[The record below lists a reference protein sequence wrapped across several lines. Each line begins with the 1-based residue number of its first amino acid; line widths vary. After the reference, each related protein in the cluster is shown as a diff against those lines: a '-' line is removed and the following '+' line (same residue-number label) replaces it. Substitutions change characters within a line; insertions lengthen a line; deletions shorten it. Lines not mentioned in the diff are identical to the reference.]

1 MWFNASWGESPAA
14 LNSPENENNNAAKQH
29 PTFARQKRRALER
42 YIIVMS
48 LRNRIGLLAFSIG
61 AASHILTQPAN
72 SLPERKAPKPLRH
85 AHAHNDYEH
94 KRPLFDALECG
105 FCSLEADIWLVDGK
119 LLVAHDR
126 NQVKPERTLQ
136 SLYLEPLRERAR
148 RHGGRVYPNGPEVT
162 LLVDVK
168 SDAEKAYRAL
178 RDVLKEY
185 ADVLTVFRAGSTAT
199 NAVTVIISGNRDR
212 NVMANETVR
221 YAALDG
227 RLEDL
232 DSNAPSHFIPLVSES
247 WTKIFHWRGA
257 GPMPK
262 EEKEKLQQTAAKA
275 HAQGRKVRF
284 WATPD
289 QPEIWKELLDAGV
302 DLLNADDLA
311 GLQKFLLD
319 RQPQ

>member
-1 MWFNASWGESPAA
+1 MWFNASCGGSPAA
-14 LNSPENENNNAAKQH
+14 PNPSEMENHHAATH
-29 PTFARQKRRALER
+29 DTALARQKGRAVER
-42 YIIVMS
+42 YPIVMS
-48 LRNRIGLLAFSIG
+48 LRNCIGLLALLIG
-61 AASHILTQPAN
+61 AADQTLAQAATA
-72 SLPERKAPKPLRH
+72 LPEGKSPKPLRH

-105 FCSLEADIWLVDGK
+105 FCSVEADIWLVDGK

-136 SLYLEPLRERAR
+136 SLYLDPLRERAR
-148 RHGGRVYPNGPEVT
+148 RNGGRVYLSGPEVI

-168 SDAEKAYRAL
+168 SDAEPTYSAL
-178 RDVLKEY
+178 REVLKEY
-185 ADVLTVFRAGSTAT
+185 SDLLTVFRSGSTAT

-212 NVMANETVR
+212 NRMEKETVR

-232 DSNAPSHFIPLVSES
+232 ESNASSHFIPLVSES
-247 WTKIFHWRGA
+247 WSKLFKWRGA
-257 GPMPK
+257 GAMPK
-262 EEKEKLQQTAAKA
+262 EEKEELAQTVMKS
-275 HAQGRKVRF
+275 HAQGRRIRF

-289 QPEIWKELLDAGV
+289 RAEVWKELLDAGV

-311 GLQKFLLD
+311 GLQKFLLSPH
-319 RQPQ
+319 RE

>member
-1 MWFNASWGESPAA
+1 
-14 LNSPENENNNAAKQH
+14 
-29 PTFARQKRRALER
+29 
-42 YIIVMS
+42 MS
-48 LRNRIGLLAFSIG
+48 LRNCIGLLALLIG
-61 AASHILTQPAN
+61 AADQTLAQAATA
-72 SLPERKAPKPLRH
+72 LPEGKSPKPLRH

-105 FCSLEADIWLVDGK
+105 FCSVEADIGLVDGK

-136 SLYLEPLRERAR
+136 SLYLDPLRERAR
-148 RHGGRVYPNGPEVT
+148 RNGGRVYLSGPEVI

-168 SDAEKAYRAL
+168 SDAEPTYSAL
-178 RDVLKEY
+178 REVLKEY
-185 ADVLTVFRAGSTAT
+185 SDLLTVFRSGSTAT

-212 NVMANETVR
+212 NRMEKETVR

-232 DSNAPSHFIPLVSES
+232 ESNASSHFIPLVSES
-247 WTKIFHWRGA
+247 WSKLFKWRGA
-257 GPMPK
+257 GAMPK
-262 EEKEKLQQTAAKA
+262 EEKEELAQTVMKS
-275 HAQGRKVRF
+275 HAQGRRIRF

-289 QPEIWKELLDAGV
+289 RAEVWKELLDAGV

-311 GLQKFLLD
+311 GLQKFLLSPH
-319 RQPQ
+319 RE

>member
-1 MWFNASWGESPAA
+1 MEIHNTTTHDTA
-14 LNSPENENNNAAKQH
+14 L
-29 PTFARQKRRALER
+29 ARQKRRAVER
-42 YIIVMS
+42 YLIVMS
-48 LRNRIGLLAFSIG
+48 LRNCICLLALLIG
-61 AASHILTQPAN
+61 AAGQTLTQPATA
-72 SLPERKAPKPLRH
+72 LPEGKAPKPLQR

-105 FCSLEADIWLVDGK
+105 FCSVEADIWLVDGK

-126 NQVKPERTLQ
+126 NQVRPERTLQ
-136 SLYLEPLRERAR
+136 SLYLDPLRERAR
-148 RHGGRVYPNGPEVT
+148 RNGGRVYPSGPEVT

-168 SDAEKAYRAL
+168 SDAEQTYIALREVLKAYSDL
-178 RDVLKEY
+178 
-185 ADVLTVFRAGSTAT
+185 LTVFHSGSTAT

-212 NVMANETVR
+212 SLMDKETVR

-232 DSNAPSHFIPLVSES
+232 DSNAPGHFIPLVSES
-247 WTKIFHWRGA
+247 WTKLFKWRGA

-262 EEKEKLQQTAAKA
+262 DEKQKLQQTVTKS

-289 QPEIWKELLDAGV
+289 QPEVWKELLDAGV
-302 DLLNADDLA
+302 DLLNVDDLV
-311 GLQKFLLD
+311 GLQNFLLGH
-319 RQPQ
+319 QPQ

>member
-1 MWFNASWGESPAA
+1 M
-14 LNSPENENNNAAKQH
+14 
-29 PTFARQKRRALER
+29 R
-42 YIIVMS
+42 
-48 LRNRIGLLAFSIG
+48 LRNRIGLLAFLIG
-61 AASHILTQPAN
+61 AAGHIVTQPAN
-72 SLPERKAPKPLRH
+72 PLPEGKAPKPLRH

-105 FCSLEADIWLVDGK
+105 FCSVEADIWLVNGK

-136 SLYLEPLRERAR
+136 ALYLDPLRERAR
-148 RHGGRVYPNGPEVT
+148 RNGGRVYPNGPELT

-168 SDAEKAYRAL
+168 SDAEKTYSAL
-178 RDVLKEY
+178 REVLKEY
-185 ADVLTVFRAGSTAT
+185 ADVLTVFRSGGTAT

-212 NVMANETVR
+212 SAMANETVR

-232 DSNAPSHFIPLVSES
+232 DSNASSHFIPLVSES
-247 WTKIFHWRGA
+247 WTRILKWRGA
-257 GPMPK
+257 GPMPND
-262 EEKEKLQQTAAKA
+262 EKQKLKQTVAKA
-275 HAQGRKVRF
+275 HTQGRRVRF

-289 QPEIWKELLDAGV
+289 RPEVWKELLDAGV

-311 GLQKFLLD
+311 GLQKFLLSSH
-319 RQPQ
+319 RE